1 MTWMVTGSIAVGFLA
16 ALAPLAAGV
25 LALFFAVFER
35 AGARLVLSSAM
46 TAGLPRQNEIHV
58 LVDRGTPAGRHDGGG
73 VELLDD
79 RGAGE
84 PGPGRQLVA
93 LVERRLGAALRIEID
108 QPLAFDGALRRRLL
122 LHAPQGNLHIFR
134 HRHAHAQAIADDLDR
149 ALLGGMAVDLGMLL
163 VETVARLRH
172 RLRVEPRSADAGE
185 RHPQLVALAGIAHVE
200 LALEA
205 DLALAQPLFLE
216 LRLSALFEGTE

>member
-1 MTWMVTGSIAVGFLA
+1 ATLLRMTWMVTGSIAVGFLA
-16 ALAPLAAGV
+16 ALAP
-25 LALFFAVFER
+25 FFAFRTSEACPDRVRENFVFPIAVFER

-58 LVDRGTPAGRHDGGG
+58 LVDRGIPAGRHDGGG

-79 RGAGE
+79 GGAGE

-122 LHAPQGNLHIFR
+122 
-134 HRHAHAQAIADDLDR
+134 
-149 ALLGGMAVDLGMLL
+149 
-163 VETVARLRH
+163 
-172 RLRVEPRSADAGE
+172 
-185 RHPQLVALAGIAHVE
+185 
-200 LALEA
+200 
-205 DLALAQPLFLE
+205 
-216 LRLSALFEGTE
+216 